1 MAEASVIQLPA
12 DLQALVDDFSAI
24 EREADAIV
32 DALDDD
38 QFNWSPR
45 PGAWSIGQCFSHLN
59 AMNTLYYGIVAE
71 AVEKA
76 RRAGV
81 SRERPI
87 HSSFVGRAFIKSLE
101 PPARIKMR
109 APRAT
114 VPPAERRYKAD
125 VWPAFVRFHAHLR
138 SSIASMTDVDLNRAT
153 FPNPFLGRL
162 VRMRAGTGLR
172 IMAAHD
178 RRHVW
183 QAAQVHATAGFPR

>member
-1 MAEASVIQLPA
+1 LQA
-12 DLQALVDDFSAI
+12 DLQALIDEFHTI
-24 EREADAIV
+24 ERDAESVV

-45 PGAWSIGQCFSHLN
+45 PGAWSIGQCLSHLN
-59 AMNTLYYGIVAE
+59 AMNALYFGMVAG

-76 RRAGV
+76 RQAGV
-81 SRERPI
+81 LGERPI
-87 HSSFVGRAFIKSLE
+87 RSSWVGRAFINSLE
-101 PPARIKMR
+101 PPAKIKMR
-109 APRAT
+109 APRRT
-114 VPPAERRYKAD
+114 LPPAERRYKAD

-138 SSIASMTDVDLNRAT
+138 SSIASMSDVDLNRAT

-183 QAAQVHATAGFPR
+183 QAAQVRAAAGFPR